1 MLGVGMCLCPDC
13 LGGIFDLLRR
23 DSGPYSRFERLVR
36 RYDGSCRDDG
46 AVRYDGVVHD
56 DGSHAYD
63 DVVADDASV
72 YIGSMSD
79 GYIVSDDAFRLL
91 VSRVEDRIVLDVDTV
106 ADADGT
112 DISSQHGSIPYAAV
126 VTHFHCSYYRR
137 GLCQKRAL
145 SDHGPVALKFLDY
158 RHKTKV
164 HILTKKEGAEPSFFM
179 IYIKSDY

>member
-13 LGGIFDLLRR
+13 LGGIFDLLRG

-56 DGSHAYD
+56 YGSHSDD
-63 DVVADDASV
+63 DVVADDASMHIRPMADRYV
-72 YIGSMSD
+72 
-79 GYIVSDDAFRLL
+79 VADDAFGLFICG
-91 VSRVEDRIVLDVDTV
+91 VEDRIVLDVDTV

-126 VTHFHCSYYRR
+126 VTDLDSSDYCRR
-137 GLCQKRAL
+137 FRQKRAL
-145 SDHGPVALKFLDY
+145 PYDGHIAPEFLDY
-158 RHKTKV
+158 CHKTKV
-164 HILTKKEGAEPSFFM
+164 
-179 IYIKSDY
+179 